1 MPELTSSEKE
11 EQLLRQIKEAR
22 LNRVVYIT
30 VPEVPFIT
38 SGHTIKKQKPCTQ
51 TELSKAIGVTFQQ
64 IQKYEKGANGMSATR
79 FLQVCIFFKIT
90 PTEFAIQAGVMIQD
104 KITTAVPMAQLTNHA
119 IDVNNDEKEKEKKD

>member
-1 MPELTSSEKE
+1 MIKQPDPINIKLGAELRR
-11 EQLLRQIKEAR
+11 LRESRK
-22 LNRVVYIT
+22 L
-30 VPEVPFIT
+30 
-38 SGHTIKKQKPCTQ
+38 TQ
-51 TELSKAIGVTFQQ
+51 TKVANALNVTFQQ

-119 IDVNNDEKEKEKKD
+119 IAVNKDEKEKEKKD

>member
-1 MPELTSSEKE
+1 MIKQPDPINIKLGAELRR
-11 EQLLRQIKEAR
+11 LRESRK
-22 LNRVVYIT
+22 L
-30 VPEVPFIT
+30 
-38 SGHTIKKQKPCTQ
+38 TQ
-51 TELSKAIGVTFQQ
+51 TKVANALNVTFQQ

-104 KITTAVPMAQLTNHA
+104 KITSAVPMAQLTNHA

>member
-1 MPELTSSEKE
+1 MTNKLPDPINVKLGAELKR
-11 EQLLRQIKEAR
+11 LRLAR
-22 LNRVVYIT
+22 KLTQSKVANALN
-30 VPEVPFIT
+30 
-38 SGHTIKKQKPCTQ
+38 
-51 TELSKAIGVTFQQ
+51 VTFQQ
-64 IQKYEKGANGMSATR
+64 IQKYEKGTNGMSAGR